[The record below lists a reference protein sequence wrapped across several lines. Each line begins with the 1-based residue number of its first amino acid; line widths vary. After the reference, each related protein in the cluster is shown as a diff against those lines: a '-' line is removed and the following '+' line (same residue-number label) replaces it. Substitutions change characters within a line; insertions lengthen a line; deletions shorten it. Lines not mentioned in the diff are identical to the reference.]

1 MKAIYLTAISGA
13 MLVAMSLS
21 SCETPG
27 RGAAVGALTGAG
39 IGALATGEP
48 GGALVGA
55 AVGAGTGAAIG
66 AANREDR
73 RRYYRHREYEE
84 Y

>member
-1 MKAIYLTAISGA
+1 M
-13 MLVAMSLS
+13 
-21 SCETPG
+21 
-27 RGAAVGALTGAG
+27 GALTGAG